1 MVLQASST
9 PPLHP
14 VSPLLLFHPGQEAT
28 SPAAMVFQN
37 TERRGGTQV
46 GGSPN
51 QNVVY
56 WVQREVC
63 RKMDTALPRGIKK
76 LIDPIQSTEN

>member
-1 MVLQASST
+1 
-9 PPLHP
+9 
-14 VSPLLLFHPGQEAT
+14 
-28 SPAAMVFQN
+28 MVFQN